1 VPAAAEGAAA
11 GVADGVGV
19 AAGVAARVGVGE
31 EDGVA
36 AGSVQLEEPG
46 ADTRPLA
53 QGRHAAALVAV
64 PAA

>member
-11 GVADGVGV
+11 GVADGVG
-19 AAGVAARVGVGE
+19 ARVGVGE